1 MRALLGGQGFLV
13 SASVT
18 DLEYIRSNGNYAN
31 TSFFIKIVQFN
42 LQVRGPFRR
51 KNRLAS
57 SGTSSSV
64 DPESVSVKS
73 DSDAID
79 SSDV

>member
-1 MRALLGGQGFLV
+1 M
-13 SASVT
+13 
-18 DLEYIRSNGNYAN
+18 
-31 TSFFIKIVQFN
+31 
-42 LQVRGPFRR
+42 

-79 SSDV
+79 SSDVSVRSLLCVFRCLMAAEIAKKRKVCPNPE